1 MNFSI
6 WRYQRTVVSSTKGGK
21 DDCTNGSA
29 KWRGSTSLTTLLNP
43 RDRRRRH
50 RSGEVDVGAKDTVGL
65 EEERERGGHSKT
77 ALCPTRSEQGRV

>member
-29 KWRGSTSLTTLLNP
+29 KWRGNVK
-43 RDRRRRH
+43 
-50 RSGEVDVGAKDTVGL
+50 SGLGTVKVGNGVFEGAYSYGSRFG
-65 EEERERGGHSKT
+65 EEEETNPERLIAAAQATCFTMVVS
-77 ALCPTRSEQGRV
+77 SI